1 MLTVQTVSNP
11 LKEGH
16 HFDQDLGGV
25 VGMFENL
32 RTNTRVCISIMSYL
46 YHN

>member
-1 MLTVQTVSNP
+1 MLTAQTVSNP

-32 RTNTRVCISIMSYL
+32 RTNTRVCCTYNSF
-46 YHN
+46 